1 MKKFLLYAL
10 VIIIFISR
18 VKAQEVLVPIREQ
31 NKFGL
36 STLNKNLKVK
46 PIYDK
51 IDFGI
56 RPKYFVGFKKKK
68 NNLFVTTLL
77 NNEKV
82 IIEDQPYFDY
92 GIYDNLIVAIDTT
105 SNKTGKSY
113 NLFYNE
119 KSHLYTKDGKLLT
132 PNYNALVSIYEDASK
147 IKPTTDL
154 IVLFKDFNDKFS
166 LKIYD
171 TKEKHF
177 TKTLLDN
184 VDNLD
189 FLNNDQMFWA
199 LESLKLTYTKADVYG
214 RMEIKLIDGSF
225 EILSDIKKVI
235 SQKPKKRDY
244 NYDDVE
250 VPEGFDRSKRKIKG
264 PESDSI
270 LKTLTEVNII
280 KNHKNFLETNF
291 LYFEENWYG
300 KKDYSL
306 GFKSGKVGLID
317 KKQGKYILPA
327 EYDEIYKVSY
337 FAAFVIKKND
347 KYGLFFSFTNE
358 IIEPIFDD
366 FPVVVRKKHKNLG
379 YDLVA
384 LFDTETKK
392 LKYYASFNGVIFV
405 LE

>member
-1 MKKFLLYAL
+1 MKKILLYAL
-10 VIIIFISR
+10 VIIFFIPR

-105 SNKTGKSY
+105 SNKTGKSH

-154 IVLFKDFNDKFS
+154 IVLFKDFDNKFS

-171 TKEKHF
+171 TKKQHF
-177 TKTLLDN
+177 TKILLDN
-184 VDNLD
+184 VDDFD
-189 FLNNDQMFWA
+189 FLNDDQMFWA
-199 LESLKLTYTKADVYG
+199 LESLKLAYTKADVYG
-214 RMEIKLIDGSF
+214 RMEIKLIDGAF
-225 EILSDIKKVI
+225 EILSDIKKSI

-244 NYDDVE
+244 YDDLE
-250 VPEGFDRSKRKIKG
+250 VPEDLDRSKGKIKS

-270 LKTLTEVNII
+270 SKTLTEVSII
-280 KNHKNFLETNF
+280 KNHKNFLDTDF
-291 LYFEENWYG
+291 LYFEDNWYG

-317 KKQGKYILPA
+317 NKQGKYILPA
-327 EYDEIYKVSY
+327 EYDEIYKISY
-337 FAAFVIKKND
+337 FAAFVIKKNN

-366 FPVVVRKKHKNLG
+366 FPVVVRKQYKDFG

-384 LFDTETKK
+384 LFDTLTQK
-392 LKYYASFNGVIFV
+392 LKYYATFNGAIFV

>member
-1 MKKFLLYAL
+1 MKKNLLYTL
-10 VIIIFISR
+10 VIIIFIPR

-68 NNLFVTTLL
+68 DNLFVTTLL

-92 GIYDNLIVAIDTT
+92 SIYDNLIVAIDTT
-105 SNKTGKSY
+105 SNKTGKSH

-119 KSHLYTKDGKLLT
+119 KSHLYTKDGELLT

-171 TKEKHF
+171 TKEQHF

-184 VDNLD
+184 VDDFD
-189 FLNNDQMFWA
+189 FLNDDQMFWA

-214 RMEIKLIDGSF
+214 RMEIKLIDGAF
-225 EILSDIKKVI
+225 EILSDIKKSI

-244 NYDDVE
+244 YYDDLE
-250 VPEGFDRSKRKIKG
+250 VPEDLDRSKRKIKS

-270 LKTLTEVNII
+270 SKTLTQVSII
-280 KNHKNFLETNF
+280 KNHKNFLDTDF
-291 LYFEENWYG
+291 LYFEDNWYG

-317 KKQGKYILPA
+317 NKQGKYILPA

-337 FAAFVIKKND
+337 FAAFVIKKNN

-366 FPVVVRKKHKNLG
+366 FPVVVRKQDKDLG

-392 LKYYASFNGVIFV
+392 LKYYATFTGAIFV